1 MTSSQLRN
9 AFKVWLPTECA
20 AFCAAPTE
28 APSWKA
34 YLLCLEMIFCCGP
47 RTKWGQNF
55 DINIQMVVVSIIPK
69 IFFTKWKGSKL
80 NPNKGGPFLTVP
92 VRATTRGPQP
102 QAIGGAISLK
112 HCVAGVG
119 FERWSFQKGDDGGYL
134 ICWNVWKGPDN
145 IHIYNYV
152 YIYIY
157 YILYNYIYILY
168 IYMLIHKSRFSIL
181 FLGGNHLLC
190 SRKKWFVDTAYIF
203 IERGSHFLR
212 FGSWSSKIAKPKAG
226 LRVGDTCAVVCEPGF
241 GSLGAVE
248 ISRFCWR
255 GSQET

>member
-152 YIYIY
+152 YIY
-157 YILYNYIYILY
+157 YIYIIIY
-168 IYMLIHKSRFSIL
+168 IYCIYICWYINQGSAFFFWGGIISYVLERNDLLIQPTFSLKEAPIFWDL
-181 FLGGNHLLC
+181 AVGLPKLPSL
-190 SRKKWFVDTAYIF
+190 RLDFVLVTPV
-203 IERGSHFLR
+203 L
-212 FGSWSSKIAKPKAG
+212 
-226 LRVGDTCAVVCEPGF
+226 
-241 GSLGAVE
+241 
-248 ISRFCWR
+248 
-255 GSQET
+255 

>member
-1 MTSSQLRN
+1 MQLFAQHLRRHRVEKHI
-9 AFKVWLPTECA
+9 FFVWRW
-20 AFCAAPTE
+20 F
-28 APSWKA
+28 
-34 YLLCLEMIFCCGP
+34 FVVGP
-47 RTKWGQNF
+47 ELNEGQNF

-145 IHIYNYV
+145 IHIYIIM

-157 YILYNYIYILY
+157 IYIYNYIYILYIY

-190 SRKKWFVDTAYIF
+190 SRKKWFVDTAL
-203 IERGSHFLR
+203 HFHWKRLP
-212 FGSWSSKIAKPKAG
+212 F
-226 LRVGDTCAVVCEPGF
+226 F
-241 GSLGAVE
+241 E
-248 ISRFCWR
+248 IWQLVFQNC
-255 GSQET
+255 QA